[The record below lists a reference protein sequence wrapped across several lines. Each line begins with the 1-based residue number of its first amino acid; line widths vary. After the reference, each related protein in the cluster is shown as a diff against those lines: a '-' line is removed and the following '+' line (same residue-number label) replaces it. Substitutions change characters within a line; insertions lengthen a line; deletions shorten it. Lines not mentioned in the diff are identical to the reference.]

1 MSTRYLQ
8 LARASLART
17 IRYAEAHDLVGRN
30 VATLVDNPK
39 GQIGRPS
46 RSFTLEQSLA
56 LLEAAKESRLNAYVV
71 LSLATGL
78 RTEEARE
85 LHSEHVDLD
94 GDPGAA
100 RPVPP
105 SVAVWH
111 SVRQGG
117 DTKTAKSRRTL
128 ALPQAA
134 AQALREHWKRRAEDR
149 LAAGALWQ
157 DHDLVFASA
166 IGTPL
171 DAAKNRYVGAISV
184 GFGPDGKRI
193 RRKVTGRTKAEVRD
207 KLKAAHAELD
217 RGLHTSATYT
227 VRQAVEDWL
236 EGGLPGRSER
246 TRSIY
251 REALKPLLEH
261 IGLKP
266 LRELTARDVRRGL
279 EALSDTMSTRYLQ
292 LARASLARAIRYAEA
307 HDLVGR
313 NVATLVDNPKG
324 QIGRPS
330 RSFTLEQSLALL
342 EAARES
348 RLNAYVVLSL
358 ATGIRTEEAR
368 ELHWEHV
375 DLDGNPGAARPVP
388 PSVAVWHSVRQGG
401 DTKTAKSRR
410 TLALPQAAVLAL
422 REHRKRQ
429 AEDRLAAGALWQDH
443 GLVFASAVGTPL
455 DAANVRREFRKITEA
470 AGLGVG
476 WAPRDLRH
484 TFVSLMSADGVP
496 IEEIARLAGHNRTAT
511 TELVYRHELR
521 PVITTGAEVMD
532 RILNLRG

>member
-1 MSTRYLQ
+1 M
-8 LARASLART
+8 
-17 IRYAEAHDLVGRN
+17 
-30 VATLVDNPK
+30 
-39 GQIGRPS
+39 
-46 RSFTLEQSLA
+46 
-56 LLEAAKESRLNAYVV
+56 
-71 LSLATGL
+71 TG
-78 RTEEARE
+78 
-85 LHSEHVDLD
+85 
-94 GDPGAA
+94 
-100 RPVPP
+100 
-105 SVAVWH
+105 
-111 SVRQGG
+111 
-117 DTKTAKSRRTL
+117 TASRR
-128 ALPQAA
+128 
-134 AQALREHWKRRAEDR
+134 RGHGED
-149 LAAGALWQ
+149 
-157 DHDLVFASA
+157 A
-166 IGTPL
+166 IYF
-171 DAAKNRYVGAISV
+171 DAAKNRFVGAISV
-184 GFGPDGKRI
+184 GFGPGGKRI

-207 KLKAAHAELD
+207 KLKAAHNEID

-227 VRQAVEDWL
+227 VRQAVDDWL

-261 IGLKP
+261 IGTRP

-279 EALSDTMSTRYLQ
+279 EALSGKVSTRYLQ
-292 LARASLARAIRYAEA
+292 MARAALARAIRYAEA

-313 NVATLVDNPKG
+313 NVATLVDNPTG

-330 RSFTLEQSLALL
+330 RSFTLAQSLALL

-358 ATGIRTEEAR
+358 AVGIRTEEAR
-368 ELHWEHV
+368 EL
-375 DLDGNPGAARPVP
+375 GTRRPRRRSQRGAAGAPVGG
-388 PSVAVWHSVRQGG
+388 VLHSVRQGG

-410 TLALPQAAVLAL
+410 TLALPQAAVQAL

-443 GLVFASAVGTPL
+443 DLVFASVIGTPL

-470 AGLGVG
+470 AGLGTD

-521 PVITTGAEVMD
+521 PAITTGAEVMD

>member
-1 MSTRYLQ
+1 MTDNT
-8 LARASLART
+8 AR
-17 IRYAEAHDLVGRN
+17 
-30 VATLVDNPK
+30 
-39 GQIGRPS
+39 
-46 RSFTLEQSLA
+46 
-56 LLEAAKESRLNAYVV
+56 
-71 LSLATGL
+71 
-78 RTEEARE
+78 
-85 LHSEHVDLD
+85 
-94 GDPGAA
+94 
-100 RPVPP
+100 
-105 SVAVWH
+105 
-111 SVRQGG
+111 
-117 DTKTAKSRRTL
+117 RRG
-128 ALPQAA
+128 
-134 AQALREHWKRRAEDR
+134 HGED
-149 LAAGALWQ
+149 
-157 DHDLVFASA
+157 A
-166 IGTPL
+166 IYF

-193 RRKVTGRTKAEVRD
+193 RRKVSGRTKAEVRD
-207 KLKAAHAELD
+207 KLKAAHNELD

-227 VRQAVEDWL
+227 VRQAVDDWL

-261 IGLKP
+261 IALKP

-279 EALSDTMSTRYLQ
+279 EALSGKVSTRYLQ
-292 LARASLARAIRYAEA
+292 MARAALARAIRYAEA

-313 NVATLVDNPKG
+313 NVATLVDNPTG

-330 RSFTLEQSLALL
+330 RSFTLAQSLALL

-358 ATGIRTEEAR
+358 AVGIRTEEAR
-368 ELHWEHV
+368 ELHWDHV
-375 DLDGNPGAARPVP
+375 DLDGDPSAARPVP

-410 TLALPQAAVLAL
+410 TLALPQAAVQAL
-422 REHRKRQ
+422 REH
-429 AEDRLAAGALWQDH
+429 QDH
-443 GLVFASAVGTPL
+443 DLVFASIIGTPL

-470 AGLGVG
+470 AGLGTD

>member
-1 MSTRYLQ
+1 MTDNT
-8 LARASLART
+8 AR
-17 IRYAEAHDLVGRN
+17 
-30 VATLVDNPK
+30 
-39 GQIGRPS
+39 
-46 RSFTLEQSLA
+46 
-56 LLEAAKESRLNAYVV
+56 
-71 LSLATGL
+71 
-78 RTEEARE
+78 
-85 LHSEHVDLD
+85 
-94 GDPGAA
+94 
-100 RPVPP
+100 
-105 SVAVWH
+105 
-111 SVRQGG
+111 
-117 DTKTAKSRRTL
+117 RRG
-128 ALPQAA
+128 
-134 AQALREHWKRRAEDR
+134 HGED
-149 LAAGALWQ
+149 
-157 DHDLVFASA
+157 A
-166 IGTPL
+166 IYF

-193 RRKVTGRTKAEVRD
+193 RRKVSGRTKAEVRD
-207 KLKAAHAELD
+207 KLKAAHNELD

-227 VRQAVEDWL
+227 VRQAVDDWL

-266 LRELTARDVRRGL
+266 LLEHIGLKPLRELTARDVRRGL
-279 EALSDTMSTRYLQ
+279 EALSGKVSTRYLQ
-292 LARASLARAIRYAEA
+292 MARAALARAIRYAEA

-313 NVATLVDNPKG
+313 NVATLVDNPTG

-330 RSFTLEQSLALL
+330 RSFTLAQSLALL

-358 ATGIRTEEAR
+358 AVGIRTEEAR
-368 ELHWEHV
+368 ELHCDHV
-375 DLDGNPGAARPVP
+375 DLDGDPSAARPVP

-410 TLALPQAAVLAL
+410 TLALPQAAVHAL

-443 GLVFASAVGTPL
+443 DLVFASIIGTPL

-470 AGLGVG
+470 AGLGTD

-511 TELVYRHELR
+511 TELVYGHELR

>member
-1 MSTRYLQ
+1 MTDTPTR
-8 LARASLART
+8 
-17 IRYAEAHDLVGRN
+17 
-30 VATLVDNPK
+30 
-39 GQIGRPS
+39 
-46 RSFTLEQSLA
+46 
-56 LLEAAKESRLNAYVV
+56 
-71 LSLATGL
+71 
-78 RTEEARE
+78 
-85 LHSEHVDLD
+85 
-94 GDPGAA
+94 
-100 RPVPP
+100 
-105 SVAVWH
+105 
-111 SVRQGG
+111 
-117 DTKTAKSRRTL
+117 RRG
-128 ALPQAA
+128 
-134 AQALREHWKRRAEDR
+134 HGED
-149 LAAGALWQ
+149 
-157 DHDLVFASA
+157 A
-166 IGTPL
+166 IYF
-171 DAAKNRYVGAISV
+171 DAAKNRFVGAISV

-193 RRKVTGRTKAEVRD
+193 RRKVSGRTKAEVRD
-207 KLKAAHAELD
+207 KLKAVHNELD

-227 VRQAVEDWL
+227 VRQAVDDWL

-279 EALSDTMSTRYLQ
+279 EALSGKVSTRYLQ
-292 LARASLARAIRYAEA
+292 MARAALARAIRYAEA

-313 NVATLVDNPKG
+313 NVATLVDNPTG

-330 RSFTLEQSLALL
+330 RSFTLAQSLALL
-342 EAARES
+342 ETARES

-358 ATGIRTEEAR
+358 AVGIRTEEAR
-368 ELHWEHV
+368 ELHWDHV
-375 DLDGNPGAARPVP
+375 DFAGDPSAARPVP

-410 TLALPQAAVLAL
+410 TLALPQAAVQAL

-443 GLVFASAVGTPL
+443 DLVFASVIGTPL

-470 AGLGVG
+470 AGLGTD